1 MTTPGHTPE
10 DISTIATTDQGLV
23 VLTHLWWGAEG
34 PADDPFAP
42 DRDQL
47 RAAREKVLA
56 LNPALIVPG
65 HGVPFAP
72 SPSTPSSLT
81 LSWILVIPGAAT

>member
-34 PADDPFAP
+34 PADDPFAA

-65 HGVPFAP
+65 HGAPFAP
-72 SPSTPSSLT
+72 SPSTPL
-81 LSWILVIPGAAT
+81 